1 MTCPSMWRLHQFP
14 LCPFSRAVRFGLA
27 EKNISYELVRVNPWE
42 HREALSRLNPAMQ
55 TPVLENE
62 AVTLCD
68 SVAILEY
75 LDETVAHAPLIG
87 SDPVARAEARRLV
100 AWFSQR
106 FYAEVTAPLLRER
119 MFKRLIAREAPSG
132 LDIRNANRAAEL
144 HLQYIDDLLD
154 YNRWL
159 GGASFGV
166 VDIFAAAQISVADYL
181 AGIDWDGHP
190 QAVMWYSA
198 VKSRPSF
205 RALLADRMEGVRPP
219 AHYDKLDF

>member
-1 MTCPSMWRLHQFP
+1 MWRLHQFP

-27 EKNISYELVRVNPWE
+27 EKDIPYELVRVNPWE
-42 HREALSRLNPAMQ
+42 HREILSRMNPAMQ
-55 TPVLENE
+55 TPVLEDG
-62 AVTLCD
+62 ASILCD

-75 LDETVAHAPLIG
+75 LDETIEYAPLLG
-87 SDPVARAEARRLV
+87 SHPAERVEARRLV

-119 MFKRLIAREAPSG
+119 MFKRVIAREAPNG
-132 LDIRNANRAAEL
+132 LEIRNANRAAEL

-159 GGASFGV
+159 AGSSFGMA
-166 VDIFAAAQISVADYL
+166 DIHAAAQISVADYL
-181 AGIDWDGHP
+181 GGMDWDGHA
-190 QAVMWYSA
+190 QASMWYSA

-205 RALLADRMEGVRPP
+205 RALLADRMEGIRPP